1 MPFFDRDTSGEGEAP
16 TDKRA
21 VILFLHGFLDDASLW
36 HPVIERLDAARYRCI
51 AIDLPGMG
59 ARADDAGPF
68 GLTQLTAAVLGII
81 DRVGAPV
88 VIVGHS
94 MGAQIAELSAVARP
108 DAIIGML
115 LLTPV
120 PLGGIVLPPDVADTM
135 RDLGGNRAGQIALR
149 TQFAVRL
156 PEARLTELLDVGMK
170 VKPPVA
176 AALFDAWSSGDPA
189 GRCETAFKSPVS
201 IVGGEGDGFATP
213 ELMTAVIAPRF
224 PEASVRYIPDA
235 GHWPHV
241 ERPAATAAMLSAFLD
256 IACRH

>member
-1 MPFFDRDTSGEGEAP
+1 MPFFDRDTPDEVETS
-16 TDKRA
+16 TDERA
-21 VILFLHGFLDDASLW
+21 IILFIHGFLDDATLW
-36 HPVIERLDAARYRCI
+36 HPVIERLDAVRYRCI

-68 GLTQLTAAVLGII
+68 GLTQLTAAVVGII

-94 MGAQIAELSAVARP
+94 MGAQLAELAAVTRP
-108 DAIIGML
+108 DTVIGIL

-120 PLGGIVLPPDVADTM
+120 PLGGTVLPPEVADSM
-135 RDLGGNRAGQIALR
+135 RGLGGNRAGQIELR

-156 PEARLTELLDVGMK
+156 PDARLAELLDVGMK
-170 VKPPVA
+170 VKQPVA

-189 GRCETAFKSPVS
+189 GRCETAFKGPVS

-224 PEASVRYIPDA
+224 PQARVGYIPDA